1 MWNVMVFADE
11 TRTSIVKVMT
21 FQTIKQMS
29 EVIGEP
35 PQSISN
41 FYHGLIRPR
50 GALKYIAMFKN

>member
-1 MWNVMVFADE
+1 MVFADE

-35 PQSISN
+35 PQNISN

-50 GALKYIAMFKN
+50 GALKYIAMFKG